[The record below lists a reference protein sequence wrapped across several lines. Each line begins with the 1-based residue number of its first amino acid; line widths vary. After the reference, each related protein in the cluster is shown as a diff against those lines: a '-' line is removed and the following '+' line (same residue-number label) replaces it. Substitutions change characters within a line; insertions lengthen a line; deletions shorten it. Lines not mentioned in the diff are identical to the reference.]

1 MRRHPGHGRRP
12 SAVRGRTPKGLGPAA
27 GGGRYVYCIVDTDD
41 PVQLS
46 ALGIGESEVY
56 TVHEAGLAAVVCET
70 PLRRYEPTQENL
82 LLHETVNEAVMRD
95 HTMLPMSFGTVFRSE
110 DDVTEMLRST
120 APALREVLAVVRGRV
135 ELGVKVSWDR
145 EEAMSELERT
155 DPEVRTLKE
164 EIGRGGDGS
173 AYFARRQLGRVVEEA
188 MEERANALTWS
199 VYEPLRPLSVASR
212 NAKLIGDDV
221 ILNVAFLVE
230 RVREDEFDQAVE
242 RLASRHEGLLSFK
255 YTGPW
260 PPYSFVNIRLDLEWA
275 GSD

>member
-1 MRRHPGHGRRP
+1 VTSP
-12 SAVRGRTPKGLGPAA
+12 

-41 PVQLS
+41 SVEVS

-82 LLHETVNEAVMRD
+82 LLHETVNEAVMRE

-110 DDVTEMLRST
+110 ADVAAMLRTT
-120 APALREVLAVVRGRV
+120 APALMEVLAAVRGRV
-135 ELGVKVSWDR
+135 ELGVKVSWNR
-145 EEAMSELERT
+145 EQAVSDLELT
-155 DPEVRTLKE
+155 NPGVRTLKD
-164 EIGRGGDGS
+164 EIRRGGDGS
-173 AYFARRQLGRVVEEA
+173 AYFARIQLGRVVEEA
-188 MEERANALTWS
+188 MEEQANALMWS

-212 NAKLIGDDV
+212 NAKLVGDDV

-230 RVREDEFDQAVE
+230 RTREDEFDQAVG

-260 PPYSFVNIRLDLEWA
+260 PPYSFVNIRLDLDWR
-275 GSD
+275 